1 MQVLCMASNDE
12 QADVVCATCGQHYD
26 VYYSRPFTS
35 ECETALASVL
45 STLLEHH
52 ANDASAAAHPGEVF
66 NVPAWSGHAHMSAAA
81 LLSNAPVRRA
91 LQNETLERLAS

>member
-12 QADVVCATCGQHYD
+12 QADVVCATCGQRYAI
-26 VYYSRPFTS
+26 YYSRPFTS
-35 ECETALASVL
+35 ECEGALASVL

-52 ANDASAAAHPGEVF
+52 ANDATAAAHPGEVF

-81 LLSNAPVRRA
+81 LLSNAPVRRRS
-91 LQNETLERLAS
+91 QNSAPERLAS